1 MNKAIRIYETGG
13 PEVLKWEDIQLKEPK
28 PNEVRLKHTAI
39 GLNFIDCYHRSG
51 LYPVELPQILGSEAV
66 GTIEALG
73 TNVSD
78 FEIGQRVTYCGG
90 QTGSY
95 SIERN
100 IDPGVLIPLP
110 NNIKDQDAAA
120 MMLKGLTVHMLMF
133 KCYKV
138 KSGDTILVHAAAGGV
153 GSIMCQW
160 ANSIGANVIG
170 TVGSDEKAEKA
181 SNNGCHHVIN
191 YSQEDFSNRV
201 SEITNGKGVPVV
213 YESIGKSTYEK
224 SMDCLSNF
232 GTLVNFGNASGPIPA
247 IEPLELMR
255 KGSLSLNRPTLF
267 HYTSDIERRQTAAEA
282 LFKVV
287 ASGDVNIEIGQSYP
301 LSDARIAHAALEARQ
316 TTGSTILIPN

>member
-13 PEVLKWEDIQLKEPK
+13 PEVLKWEDIQLKEPE

-267 HYTSDIERRQTAAEA
+267 HYTSDIERRRTAAEA

-287 ASGDVNIEIGQSYP
+287 ASGDVNIEIGQRYP

-316 TTGSTILIPN
+316 TIGSTILIPN